1 MWLWV
6 LQNGAGESL
15 SVLSGA
21 RSRGITYKRSSTP
34 EAHFELD
41 LEHDDAAVLEEAL
54 SELSGGGLPLLR
66 AFRVEEQESGG
77 EIAVCRF
84 CGPIT
89 SRDEQAG
96 AATINVVA
104 RGAFEVLEG
113 RFTDAAYEAALTPG
127 GEIVQDVIT
136 INEGIDGL
144 TGLTYGTL
152 EVTEA
157 VDVSY
162 EPFKRLSE
170 VVSDLAD
177 GFDFEVVPLADDA
190 GAGTELGRLDI
201 YASQGTD
208 RPAALFGYGE
218 GTVGN
223 CTDASRTTL
232 KPVNKVYVTGV
243 DGLFGYAEDAASIAA
258 HGVWTAVESMSD
270 VDSQDI
276 LDARA
281 QGLLVPAPQRAI
293 KFTPDPTR
301 LDGAGEESTP
311 KPWDDYWLGDTV
323 RASVRKGSFQY
334 DGAPR
339 IDGIAIEIDD
349 QGFETSH
356 ELTFADETA
365 SE

>member
-6 LQNGAGESL
+6 LQSGAGESL

-21 RSRGITYKRSSTP
+21 RGRGLTYKRSSTP

-41 LEHDDAAVLEEAL
+41 LDHDDALVLEEAL

-66 AFRVEEQESGG
+66 AFRVEEQENGG
-77 EIAVCRF
+77 ELAVCRF
-84 CGPIT
+84 CGPIV
-89 SRDEQAG
+89 SRDEQG
-96 AATINVVA
+96 AAGTVNVTA

-113 RFTDAAYEAALTPG
+113 RFTDTDYVASLTPA

-144 TGLTYGTL
+144 TGITFGTL

-157 VDVSY
+157 VDASY
-162 EPFKRLSE
+162 EPFKRITE
-170 VVSDLAD
+170 VISDLAD
-177 GFDFEVVPLADDA
+177 NFDFEVVALADDA

-201 YASQGTD
+201 YAEQGID
-208 RPAALFGYGE
+208 RPDVLFGYGE

-243 DGLFGYAEDAASIAA
+243 DGLFGYAEDAPSITA

-270 VDSQDI
+270 VDSTDI

-281 QGLLVPAPQRAI
+281 QGLLVPEPQRI
-293 KFTPDPTR
+293 VKFTPDPTR
-301 LDGAGEESTP
+301 LDADDELSTP
-311 KPWDDYWLGDTV
+311 SPWVDYWLGDTV
-323 RASVRKGSFQY
+323 RATIRKGSFQY
-334 DGAPR
+334 AGSPR

-349 QGFETSH
+349 QGFEASH
-356 ELTFADETA
+356 ELTFSDESA